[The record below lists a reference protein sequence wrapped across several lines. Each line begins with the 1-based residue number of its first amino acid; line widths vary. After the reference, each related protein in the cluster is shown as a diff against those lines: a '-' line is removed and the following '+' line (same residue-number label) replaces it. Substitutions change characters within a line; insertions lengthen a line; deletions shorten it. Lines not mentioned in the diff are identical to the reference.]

1 MRRMYALLIIAAVL
15 AGCARSD
22 APAADLPAAGAP
34 SVVAASMP
42 MPAAMRGLDA
52 ADEAALAHFRLTTD
66 NLAKATQA
74 SRNIAQLG
82 ATDPRLLKRLDQESP
97 LSDAQT
103 LQQAADRLAGIP
115 QVRRAIQRAGLSPR
129 DYILVSFTIADAAMA
144 NAYARAGR
152 TQASPPAIAK
162 DNLDFV
168 AAHQPEV
175 RQFMKAVQS
184 MSPSDDAGSHGEP

>member
-1 MRRMYALLIIAAVL
+1 MRRIHGLSIVLALL
-15 AGCARSD
+15 AGCARRD
-22 APAADLPAAGAP
+22 APAADPPAGGAP
-34 SVVAASMP
+34 SAVASSTP
-42 MPAAMRGLDA
+42 VPAAMRGLDA
-52 ADEAALAHFRLTTD
+52 EDDAALTHFRLTTD

-97 LSDAQT
+97 LNDAQT

-115 QVRRAIQRAGLSPR
+115 QVRRAIQHAGLSPR
-129 DYILVSFTIADAAMA
+129 DYILVSFTIAEAAMA

-152 TQASPPAIAK
+152 TQAPPPAIAK

-175 RQFMKAVQS
+175 QQFMKAVQS
-184 MSPSDDAGSHGEP
+184 MSPSDDLNSRGEP